1 MSRAE
6 ETADT
11 AAAWI
16 IRRENGDWS
25 DEDQAALDAWLAASD
40 GNKAAYWRL
49 KHSWKE
55 ADRIG
60 ALGIAAV
67 PTAPRKALAR
77 YGMPVAL
84 AASLVAAFWIGA
96 IPFLSEPSAPKLVAS
111 TYKAGI
117 GERKDVALADG
128 SHVELNTRSVIRAA
142 STSGHRDI
150 WLDEGEAYFEVKHD
164 PRRPFVV
171 HAGARTVTVLG
182 TKFSVR
188 RDGGDVSVSVLE
200 GRVRIDE
207 NPAKDGRPASTT
219 TITGGMSAISE
230 GRSTLVTQRSEER
243 VESALAWRDGMLSF
257 DRTTLADAAAEFNRY
272 HRRPVIVTDPGAA
285 GIRIGGTFQASNVE
299 AFARL
304 LRDAYGLHVEIAPD
318 AIKISSQGVTAL

>member
-6 ETADT
+6 KADD
-11 AAAWI
+11 AAAGWV

-25 DEDQAALDAWLAASD
+25 EIDQAAFDAWLSASD

-60 ALGIAAV
+60 ALGIEAA
-67 PTAPRKALAR
+67 PAGPRRSLAR
-77 YGMPVAL
+77 YWIPAVL
-84 AASLVAAFWIGA
+84 AASLVAAIWIASVPSNWG
-96 IPFLSEPSAPKLVAS
+96 SSAPEPAVA
-111 TYKAGI
+111 TYEARV
-117 GERKDVALADG
+117 GERKNIALADG
-128 SHVELNTRSVIRAA
+128 SRVELNTHSAIRAT
-142 STSGHRDI
+142 STSGRREV
-150 WLDEGEAYFEVKHD
+150 WLDNGEAYFEVRHD
-164 PRRPFVV
+164 PQRPFVV

-188 RDGGDVSVSVLE
+188 RDGKDVSVSVVE

-207 NPAKDGRPASTT
+207 LSDADDRPASTT
-219 TITGGMSAISE
+219 TITGGMSAISD
-230 GRSTLVTQRSEER
+230 GRSTLVTQRSDER
-243 VESALAWRDGMLSF
+243 VESALAWRDGMLNF
-257 DRTTLADAAAEFNRY
+257 DQTTLADAAAEFSRY
-272 HRRPVIVTDPGAA
+272 HRRPIVVTDEGAA

-318 AIKISSQGVTAL
+318 AIKISS

>member
-6 ETADT
+6 DARDT

-16 IRRENGDWS
+16 IRRENGELS
-25 DEDQAALDAWLAASD
+25 DEEQAAFDAWLAASD

-49 KHSWKE
+49 KHSWKD
-55 ADRIG
+55 ADRVG
-60 ALGIAAV
+60 ALGIPAA
-67 PTAPRKALAR
+67 PAAPHKALIR

-84 AASLVAAFWIGA
+84 AASLVAAFWIGS
-96 IPFLSEPSAPKLVAS
+96 IPFPTEPSAQTLAIT
-111 TYKAGI
+111 TYRAGI
-117 GERKDVALADG
+117 GERKDLALADG

-142 STSGHRDI
+142 SAADHREV
-150 WLDEGEAYFEVKHD
+150 WLDDGEAYFEVKHD

-171 HAGARTVTVLG
+171 HAGARTITVLG

-207 NPAKDGRPASTT
+207 NPARNGRLASATM
-219 TITGGMSAISE
+219 ITGGMSAISE
-230 GRSTLVTQRSEER
+230 GRSTLVTQLSESR
-243 VESALAWRDGMLSF
+243 VENALAWRDGMLSF
-257 DRTTLADAAAEFNRY
+257 DRTTLADAAAEFSRY
-272 HRRPVIVTDPGAA
+272 HRRPVIVTDAAAA
-285 GIRIGGTFQASNVE
+285 GIRIGGNFQASNVE

-304 LRDAYGLHVEIAPD
+304 LRDAYGLHVEMTPD
-318 AIKISSQGVTAL
+318 AIKISS

>member
-6 ETADT
+6 KADD
-11 AAAWI
+11 AAAGWV

-25 DEDQAALDAWLAASD
+25 EIDQAAFDAWLSASD
-40 GNKAAYWRL
+40 GNRAAYWRL

-60 ALGIAAV
+60 ALGIEAASAGPV
-67 PTAPRKALAR
+67 RRFAR
-77 YGMPVAL
+77 YWVPAAL
-84 AASLVAAFWIGA
+84 AASLVAAIWISSAPPNWG
-96 IPFLSEPSAPKLVAS
+96 LSAPKPAVA
-111 TYKAGI
+111 TYEARV
-117 GERKDVALADG
+117 GERKNIALADG
-128 SHVELNTRSVIRAA
+128 SRVELNTRSAIRA
-142 STSGHRDI
+142 TLVSGRREV
-150 WLDEGEAYFEVKHD
+150 WLDNGEAYFEVRHD
-164 PRRPFVV
+164 PQRPFIV

-188 RDGGDVSVSVLE
+188 RDGEDVSVSVVE

-207 NPAKDGRPASTT
+207 LSDAGARPASTT
-219 TITGGMSAISE
+219 TITGGMSAISD
-230 GRSTLVTQRSEER
+230 GRSTLVTPRSDER

-257 DRTTLADAAAEFNRY
+257 DQATLADAAAEFSRY
-272 HRRPVIVTDPGAA
+272 HRRPIIVTDAGAA

-318 AIKISSQGVTAL
+318 AIKISS